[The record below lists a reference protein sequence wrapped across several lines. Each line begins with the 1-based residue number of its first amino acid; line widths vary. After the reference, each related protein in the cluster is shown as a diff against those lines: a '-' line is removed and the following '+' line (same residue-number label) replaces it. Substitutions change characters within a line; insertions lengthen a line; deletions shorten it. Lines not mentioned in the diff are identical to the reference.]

1 MKNFFKWLWS
11 KIKNIFND
19 IYNAPLIDVTHF
31 KDNLDDLTHKKGNKI
46 SANDIWEL
54 VKDMLKGKK

>member
-19 IYNAPLIDVTHF
+19 IYKAPLIDVTHF

-46 SANDIWEL
+46 STNDIWDL